1 MPCISRVL
9 YCGLP
14 SHPSHKRA
22 KKLFGDK
29 FSGIIRFHIPGNS
42 IIVGKLQQDSGLV
55 TAVSLGESHTLLP
68 PPHQG
73 HVAVFPGDDKNYPVM
88 GGFWFRIAI
97 GLESAND
104 IKQHLLYAFAAQKEL
119 RVELGIVRKINEK
132 KQKLKIKITDKELL
146 NDWKGHINHKMVFV
160 VVKEIK
166 RIFFISLKDSNPKD
180 SSLNLKIPWT
190 AEDPIKDHIKPEAQ
204 LYTLK
209 HWLPLAR
216 ECQKIVE
223 DPK

>member
-1 MPCISRVL
+1 M
-9 YCGLP
+9 
-14 SHPSHKRA
+14 
-22 KKLFGDK
+22 FGDK

-55 TAVSLGESHTLLP
+55 AAVSLGESHTLLP
-68 PPHQG
+68 PAQQG
-73 HVAVFPGDDKNYPVM
+73 VIAVFPGDDKKYPIM
-88 GGFWFRIAI
+88 SGFWFRIAI

-119 RVELGIVRKINEK
+119 CVELGTVKKINEK
-132 KQKLKIKITDKELL
+132 KQKLEIKITDKELL
-146 NDWKGHINHKMVFV
+146 SDWKKQINNKMVFI

-166 RIFFISLKDSNPKD
+166 KMFFISLKDTNPKD
-180 SSLNLKIPWT
+180 SSLSLKLPWT
-190 AEDPIKDHIKPEAQ
+190 AQDPIKDHIKADTP
-204 LYTLK
+204 LFTFK

-223 DPK
+223 SK